1 MKKKDKNGKNSVYQL
16 VEKLILEIDQS
27 SPSREQMLTDIKY
40 MNYRIRPIGGDI
52 FILAGKHDHLLRSL
66 WKLSK
71 IEEAV
76 VHAANTLDDKQR
88 DVFFDYIDSF
98 ENQMQRHIQDS
109 MEKLSK
115 SERLPFKTMT
125 LEVSRQVKKRTQRDI
140 N

>member
-1 MKKKDKNGKNSVYQL
+1 MKKKDKDGKNSVYQL

>member
-1 MKKKDKNGKNSVYQL
+1 
-16 VEKLILEIDQS
+16 
-27 SPSREQMLTDIKY
+27 MLTDIKY